1 MNVAD
6 ISIHHPAELR
16 RIGITFDTHTKVM
29 DTAIRIYQ
37 DLGIALD
44 IEDNTISL
52 AVPRIAANWYLGA
65 IERYAGVPGFS
76 RWDQP

>member
-6 ISIHHPAELR
+6 ISIHRPPELR
-16 RIGITFDTHTKVM
+16 RVGITFETHIKVM
-29 DTAIRIYQ
+29 DTAIRIYH

-44 IEDNTISL
+44 IEHNTISIQ
-52 AVPRIAANWYLGA
+52 VPRIAANWYLGA